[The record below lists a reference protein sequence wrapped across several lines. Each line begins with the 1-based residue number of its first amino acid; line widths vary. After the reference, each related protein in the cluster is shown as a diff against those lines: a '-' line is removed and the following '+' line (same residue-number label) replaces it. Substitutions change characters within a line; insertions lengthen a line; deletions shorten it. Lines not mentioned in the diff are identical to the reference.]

1 MPLGLGLGTLLGAG
15 VSAIG
20 GLVGSSVNRN
30 ANLAAIREQNRGNME
45 LAKYKY
51 DRDIEMWNMQN
62 EYNTPSAQMSRF
74 AQAGL
79 NPNFMYG
86 QGSAGNAASAPQMET
101 PTLNAYSQQDFGIGA
116 AVSGGVDTYLRFL
129 QFEQSQKVQES
140 VIAKNNVEAAG
151 QELRNANQIVK
162 NASDAFNFGILSNYG
177 KSQAEAA
184 LQQTYANIRNIQSST
199 SLNWDRSAV
208 EKAREDLIIQQT
220 DHELE
225 KIGLTRLQ
233 KAKVLTDIAYIHQHT
248 EVLKKQASILQYQ
261 LDTNPSVATQSKLNE
276 INAAIALA
284 NGEWNNS
291 DWRVGYNN
299 IIEILNK
306 ATGVIGS
313 ALNGYKTLR
322 TSP

>member
-1 MPLGLGLGTLLGAG
+1 MPLSLGLGTLLGAG

-30 ANLAAIREQNRGNME
+30 ANLAAVREQNRGNME

-51 DRDIEMWNMQN
+51 DRDVEMWNMQN
-62 EYNTPSAQMSRF
+62 EYNTPSAQMARF

-101 PTLNAYSQQDFGIGA
+101 PTLNAYTQQDFGIGA

-129 QFEQSQKVQES
+129 QFEQSQKLQDS
-140 VIAKNNVEAAG
+140 VITKNNLEAAG

-162 NASDAFNFGILSNYG
+162 NASDAFNFGILSKYG

-199 SLNWDRSAV
+199 ALNWNRSAV
-208 EKAREDLIIQQT
+208 EMAREDLIIQQT

-233 KAKVLTDIAYIHQHT
+233 KAYTLAQIEQISANIEKISAEVVYIQEHSGLTREQAIESVLRQQNLFHQ
-248 EVLKKQASILQYQ
+248 
-261 LDTNPSVATQSKLNE
+261 
-276 INAAIALA
+276 
-284 NGEWNNS
+284 
-291 DWRVGYNN
+291 NN
-299 IIEILNK
+299 IVEK
-306 ATGVIGS
+306 TGIFSAVAKIIAPFIPKIG
-313 ALNGYKTLR
+313 K
-322 TSP
+322 

>member
-1 MPLGLGLGTLLGAG
+1 MPLSLGLGTLLGAG

-51 DRDIEMWNMQN
+51 DRDVEMWNMQN
-62 EYNTPSAQMSRF
+62 EYNTPSAQMARF

-101 PTLNAYSQQDFGIGA
+101 PTLNAYTQQDFGIGA

-129 QFEQSQKVQES
+129 QFEQSQKLQDS
-140 VIAKNNVEAAG
+140 VIAKNNLEAAG

-162 NASDAFNFGILSNYG
+162 NASDAFNFGILSKYG

-199 SLNWDRSAV
+199 ALNWDRSAT

-233 KAKVLTDIAYIHQHT
+233 KAYTLAQIEQITANIQKIAAEVVYIQEHSSLTREQAVESVLRQQNLFHQ
-248 EVLKKQASILQYQ
+248 
-261 LDTNPSVATQSKLNE
+261 
-276 INAAIALA
+276 
-284 NGEWNNS
+284 
-291 DWRVGYNN
+291 NN
-299 IIEILNK
+299 IVEK
-306 ATGVIGS
+306 TGIYSAVAKIISPFIPKIG
-313 ALNGYKTLR
+313 K
-322 TSP
+322 

>member
-1 MPLGLGLGTLLGAG
+1 MPLSLGLGTLFGAG

-30 ANLAAIREQNRGNME
+30 ANLAAVREQNRGNME

-51 DRDIEMWNMQN
+51 DRDVEMWNMQN
-62 EYNTPSAQMSRF
+62 EYNTPSAQMARF

-101 PTLNAYSQQDFGIGA
+101 PTLNAYTQQDFGIGA

-129 QFEQSQKVQES
+129 QFEQSQKLQDS
-140 VIAKNNVEAAG
+140 VIAKNNLEAAG

-162 NASDAFNFGILSNYG
+162 NASDAFNFGILSKYG
-177 KSQAEAA
+177 KLQAEAA
-184 LQQTYANIRNIQSST
+184 LQQTYANIKNIQSST
-199 SLNWDRSAV
+199 ALNWNRSAV
-208 EKAREDLIIQQT
+208 EMAREDLIIQQT

-233 KAKVLTDIAYIHQHT
+233 KAYTLAQIEQISANIQKIAAEVVYIQEHSSLTREQAVESVLRQQNLFHQ
-248 EVLKKQASILQYQ
+248 
-261 LDTNPSVATQSKLNE
+261 
-276 INAAIALA
+276 
-284 NGEWNNS
+284 
-291 DWRVGYNN
+291 NN
-299 IIEILNK
+299 IVEK
-306 ATGVIGS
+306 TGIYSAVAKIIAPFIPKIG
-313 ALNGYKTLR
+313 K
-322 TSP
+322 

>member
-1 MPLGLGLGTLLGAG
+1 MPLSLGLGTLLGAG

-30 ANLAAIREQNRGNME
+30 ANLAAVREQNRGNME

-51 DRDIEMWNMQN
+51 DRDVEMWNMQN
-62 EYNTPSAQMSRF
+62 EYNTPSAQMARF

-101 PTLNAYSQQDFGIGA
+101 PTLNAYTQQDFGIGA

-129 QFEQSQKVQES
+129 QFEQSQKLQDS
-140 VIAKNNVEAAG
+140 VIAKNNLEAAG

-162 NASDAFNFGILSNYG
+162 NASDAFNFGILSKYG

-184 LQQTYANIRNIQSST
+184 LQQTYANIKNIQSST
-199 SLNWDRSAV
+199 ALNWNRSAV
-208 EKAREDLIIQQT
+208 EMAREDLIIQQT

-233 KAKVLTDIAYIHQHT
+233 KAYTLAQIEQISANIQKIAAEVVYIQEHSSLTREQAVESVLRQQNLFHQ
-248 EVLKKQASILQYQ
+248 
-261 LDTNPSVATQSKLNE
+261 
-276 INAAIALA
+276 
-284 NGEWNNS
+284 
-291 DWRVGYNN
+291 NN
-299 IIEILNK
+299 IVEK
-306 ATGVIGS
+306 TGIYSAVAKIIAPFIPKIG
-313 ALNGYKTLR
+313 K
-322 TSP
+322 